1 MHKKFIYSLGSLVLL
16 LILFI
21 AISMLSGRLLR
32 GMRVDLTQHG
42 LYTLSDG
49 SRNILRE
56 LREPVNLYLF
66 FSGEASRGLPQIRSY
81 ALRVDEMVEEFENHA
96 AGRLVVHRVDPEP
109 FSEEEDQAAAFGLQ
123 AVPVGA
129 GNETLYL
136 GIAGTNSLDDVQ
148 VMPFLQPSKEKFLE
162 YDLAKMISL
171 LGSPEKTS
179 IGVISTLQMDAGFD
193 PATQGMREAWV
204 VYEQLGQL
212 FDLQT
217 IDPGVDTL
225 PDNIDLLLVVHP
237 KDLSDPMVYELD
249 QFVLGGGRLIVF
261 LDPLAESDRGNPN
274 DPMAMMQAGSASNL
288 GPLLDSWGVS
298 FETGR
303 VMGDLQYGVGT
314 SQSRHIGILSV
325 PADGLNGEDIVSAD
339 LQVVNFSSTGWLA
352 PIEGASTRFE
362 TLVQSSENAASLDV
376 SRLRFLTDPAELIK
390 GFSPTG
396 DRYALVARLTGPAKS
411 AFDPPDGDAQ
421 SASHLAESGEPG
433 ITVMLFADTD
443 LLTDRLWVQKQPFLG
458 QNLVSAFADNG
469 TLVVNAVDNMLGNRN
484 LISIRTRVSSGRP
497 FVRVSELQVEAE
509 RSYLATEER
518 LQQELTETE
527 RKLTELQL
535 AKGESNLLVLSD
547 EQQAEIDRFMDRK
560 LEIRRQLRQVQHDLQ
575 RDIDRLGTRLKLINI
590 VFLPV
595 LVMIAALL
603 YALRR
608 RRRQNAQQV
617 SQGEAI

>member
-1 MHKKFIYSLGSLVLL
+1 MQKKFIYSLGSLALL
-16 LILFI
+16 LILFV
-21 AISMLSGRLLR
+21 AISMLSSSLLR
-32 GMRVDLTQHG
+32 GLRVDLTQNG

-49 SRNILRE
+49 TRNILRE
-56 LREPVNLYLF
+56 LQEPVNLYLF

-81 ALRVDEMVEEFENHA
+81 ARRVDEMVEEFENQA
-96 AGRLVVHRVDPEP
+96 AGKLIVHRVDPEP
-109 FSEEEDQAAAFGLQ
+109 FSEEEEQAAAFGLQ

-136 GIAGTNSLDDVQ
+136 GIAGTNSLDDVH

-162 YDLAKMISL
+162 YDLAKMISS
-171 LGSPEKTS
+171 LGSPEKMT
-179 IGVISTLQMDAGFD
+179 IGFLSTLQMEASFD
-193 PATQGMREAWV
+193 QATQGMREAWV

-212 FDLQT
+212 FDIET
-217 IDPGVDTL
+217 IEPGADSL
-225 PDNIDLLLVVHP
+225 PDHIDLLLLVHP
-237 KDLSDPMVYELD
+237 KDLSEPMMYQLD

-261 LDPLAESDRGNPN
+261 LDPFAESDRGNPN

-288 GPLLDSWGVS
+288 GLLLDSWGVS

-303 VMGDLQYGVGT
+303 VIGDLQYGVGT

-325 PADGLNGEDIVSAD
+325 PADGLNSEDIVSAD
-339 LQVVNFSSTGWLA
+339 LQAVNFSSTGWLA
-352 PIEGASTRFE
+352 PLEGAGTSFE
-362 TLVQSSENAASLDV
+362 VLVQSSENAAPLDT
-376 SRLRFLTDPAELIK
+376 SRLRFLTNPAELMK
-390 GFSPTG
+390 GFNPTG
-396 DRYALVARLTGPAKS
+396 DRYTLAARLTGPARS

-421 SASHLAESGEPG
+421 SASHRSESGESG

-484 LISIRTRVSSGRP
+484 LINIRTRVSSSRP
-497 FVRVSELQVEAE
+497 FDRVSELQVVAE
-509 RSYLATEER
+509 RNYLATEER

-535 AKGESNLLVLSD
+535 AKSESELFVLSD
-547 EQQAEIDRFMDRK
+547 EQQAEINRFMDRK
-560 LEIRRQLRQVQHDLQ
+560 LEIRKQLRQVQHNLQ

-590 VFLPV
+590 VLMPV

-608 RRRQNAQQV
+608 RRRQNTQQV
-617 SQGEAI
+617 SEGAV

>member
-21 AISMLSGRLLR
+21 SISMLSGRLLR

-66 FSGEASRGLPQIRSY
+66 FSGEASRSLPQIRSY

-123 AVPVGA
+123 AVPVGT

-204 VYEQLGQL
+204 VYEQLDQL
-212 FDLQT
+212 FDLET
-217 IDPGVDTL
+217 IDPGVDAL

-261 LDPLAESDRGNPN
+261 LDPFAESDRGNPN

-288 GPLLDSWGVS
+288 SPLLDSWGVR

-376 SRLRFLTDPAELIK
+376 SRLRFLTDPAELMK

-421 SASHLAESGEPG
+421 TASHLAESGEPG

-484 LISIRTRVSSGRP
+484 LISIRTRVSSSRP

-590 VFLPV
+590 VFVPV

-603 YALRR
+603 YAWQR

-617 SQGEAI
+617 SQGGAI

>member
-1 MHKKFIYSLGSLVLL
+1 MQKKFIYSMGSLVLL
-16 LILFI
+16 LILFV
-21 AISMLSGRLLR
+21 AVSMLSANLLR
-32 GMRVDLTQHG
+32 GMRIDLTENG

-56 LREPVNLYLF
+56 LQEPVNLYLF

-81 ALRVDEMVEEFENHA
+81 ARRVDEMLEEFENQA
-96 AGRLVVHRVDPEP
+96 AGKLIVHRVDPEP

-148 VMPFLQPSKEKFLE
+148 VMPFLQPSKEKFME
-162 YDLAKMISL
+162 YDLAKMISS
-171 LGSPEKTS
+171 LGNPEKTT
-179 IGVISTLQMDAGFD
+179 IGFLSTLQMEAGFD

-212 FDLQT
+212 FDIET
-217 IDPGVDTL
+217 IDPGADSL
-225 PDNIDLLLVVHP
+225 PDTIDLLLMVHP
-237 KDLSDPMVYELD
+237 KDLSDPMLYQLD

-261 LDPLAESDRGNPN
+261 LDPFAESDRGNPN
-274 DPMAMMQAGSASNL
+274 DPMAMMQAGSTSNL
-288 GPLLDSWGVS
+288 VPLLDSWGVS
-298 FETGR
+298 FDPGR
-303 VMGDLQYGVGT
+303 VIGDLQYGVGT

-325 PADGLNGEDIVSAD
+325 PAAGLNSEDVVSAD
-339 LQVVNFSSTGWLA
+339 LQAVIFSSTGWLA

-362 TLVQSSENAASLDV
+362 ALVQSSENAAPLDA
-376 SRLRFLTDPAELIK
+376 SRLRFLTDPAELMK
-390 GFSPTG
+390 GFNPTG
-396 DRYALVARLTGPAKS
+396 DRYALAVRLSGPARS
-411 AFDPPDGDAQ
+411 AFDPPEGDAQ
-421 SASHLAESGEPG
+421 SASHRAESDESG

-469 TLVVNAVDNMLGNRN
+469 TLVVNAADNMVGNRD
-484 LISIRTRVSSGRP
+484 LIGIRTRLSSSRP
-497 FVRVSELQVEAE
+497 FDRVSELQVEAE

-518 LQQELTETE
+518 LQQELADTE
-527 RKLTELQL
+527 RKLTELQA
-535 AKGESNLLVLSD
+535 AKGESELLVLSD

-560 LEIRRQLRQVQHDLQ
+560 LEIRKELRQVQHDLQ
-575 RDIDRLGTRLKLINI
+575 RDIDLLGTRLKLINI
-590 VFLPV
+590 ALIPV

-603 YALRR
+603 YALQR
-608 RRRQNAQQV
+608 RRRQSAPPV
-617 SQGEAI
+617 SVGAAR

>member
-1 MHKKFIYSLGSLVLL
+1 MQKKFIYSLGSLVLL
-16 LILFI
+16 LILFV
-21 AISMLSGRLLR
+21 AISMLSGSLLR
-32 GMRVDLTQHG
+32 GLRVDLTQNG

-49 SRNILRE
+49 SRNILGE
-56 LREPVNLYLF
+56 LQEPVNLYLF
-66 FSGEASRGLPQIRSY
+66 FSDEASRGLPQIRSY
-81 ALRVDEMVEEFENHA
+81 ARRVDEMVEEFENQA
-96 AGRLVVHRVDPEP
+96 AGKLIVHRVDPEP

-162 YDLAKMISL
+162 YDLAKMISS
-171 LGSPEKTS
+171 LGSPEKIT
-179 IGVISTLQMDAGFD
+179 IGFLSTLQMEAGFD

-204 VYEQLGQL
+204 VFEQLGQL
-212 FDLQT
+212 FDIET
-217 IDPGVDTL
+217 IDPGADSL
-225 PDNIDLLLVVHP
+225 PGNIDLLMLVHP
-237 KDLSDPMVYELD
+237 KDLSEPMLYQLD

-261 LDPLAESDRGNPN
+261 LDPFAESDRGDPN

-298 FETGR
+298 FDTGR
-303 VMGDLQYGVGT
+303 VIGDLQYGIGT

-325 PADGLNGEDIVSAD
+325 PADGFNSEDIVSAD
-339 LQVVNFSSTGWLA
+339 LQAVNFSSTGWLA
-352 PIEGASTRFE
+352 PVEGASTGFE
-362 TLVQSSENAASLDV
+362 ALVQSSENAAPLDV
-376 SRLRFLTDPAELIK
+376 SRLKFLTNPADLMK
-390 GFSPTG
+390 GFNPGG
-396 DRYALVARLTGPAKS
+396 DRYALAARLTGSARS
-411 AFDPPDGDAQ
+411 AFGPPEGDTEA
-421 SASHLAESGEPG
+421 ASHLAESGESG

-469 TLVVNAVDNMLGNRN
+469 TLVINAADNMVGNRD
-484 LISIRTRVSSGRP
+484 LIGIRTRVSSSRP
-497 FVRVSELQVEAE
+497 FDRVSELQVEAE

-518 LQQELTETE
+518 LQQELADTE
-527 RKLTELQL
+527 RKLTELQM
-535 AKGESNLLVLSD
+535 AKGESELLVLSD

-560 LEIRRQLRQVQHDLQ
+560 LEIRKELRQVQHDLQ

-590 VFLPV
+590 AFIPV

-603 YALRR
+603 YVLQR
-608 RRRQNAQQV
+608 RRRQNARQP
-617 SQGEAI
+617 GAGAA

>member
-16 LILFI
+16 MILFI
-21 AISMLSGRLLR
+21 TISMLSGRLLR

-56 LREPVNLYLF
+56 LREPVTLYLF
-66 FSGEASRGLPQIRSY
+66 FSGESSRGLPQIRSY
-81 ALRVDEMVEEFENHA
+81 ARRVDEMVEEFENQA

-171 LGSPEKTS
+171 LGSPDKS
-179 IGVISTLQMDAGFD
+179 SVGFISTLQMDAGFN

-212 FDLQT
+212 FDLET
-217 IDPGVDTL
+217 IDQGADTL

-237 KDLSDPMVYELD
+237 KDLSEPMVYELD

-261 LDPLAESDRGNPN
+261 LDPFAESDRGNPN

-288 GPLLDSWGVS
+288 DLLLDSWGVS

-325 PADGLNGEDIVSAD
+325 PADGLNDEDIVSAD
-339 LQVVNFSSTGWLA
+339 LQVVNFSSTGWLV
-352 PIEGASTRFE
+352 PLEGASTRFE

-390 GFSPTG
+390 GFNPTG
-396 DRYALVARLTGPAKS
+396 DRYALVARLTGSAKS
-411 AFDPPDGDAQ
+411 AFDLPDGDAQ
-421 SASHLAESGEPG
+421 AASHLAESGELG

-469 TLVVNAVDNMLGNRN
+469 TLVANAVDNMLGNRN
-484 LISIRTRVSSGRP
+484 LISIRTRVSSSRP

-527 RKLTELQL
+527 QKLTELQL

-575 RDIDRLGTRLKLINI
+575 RDIDRLGTTLKLINI

-603 YALRR
+603 YALQR
-608 RRRQNAQQV
+608 RRRQNTQQV
-617 SQGEAI
+617 SQGSAL